1 MERRCKAA
9 LAAAEVCKVHL
20 LQRRPELGFGC
31 IGPGHPEVGF
41 HRALEDGRIV
51 GHQCQQAQTV
61 GLLPFTDR
69 DAAQRDLSLRRGA
82 GTGQDGRYGALAAA
96 GFSHQRDKAALRD
109 GQGHIM
115 QMVRSF
121 S

>member
-20 LQRRPELGFGC
+20 LQRRPKLGFGC

-41 HRALEDGRIV
+41 HRTLEDGRIV
-51 GHQCQQAQTV
+51 GHQCQQAQAV
-61 GLLPFTDR
+61 GLLPFADR
-69 DAAQRDLSLRRGA
+69 DAAQRDSPSVTVRAPDRMAAMVLLPQPLSPTSETKLPCGMI
-82 GTGQDGRYGALAAA
+82 
-96 GFSHQRDKAALRD
+96 RDTSCR
-109 GQGHIM
+109 
-115 QMVRSF
+115 MVRSF